1 MSLTEKTEP
10 RWAELLQFLLLPRIG
25 KCCHKLLNHSGH
37 TSPHDGRGTSA
48 RCSRRA
54 GRREALVCLNSK
66 ISRFWSWRKKENTHI
81 KPQVCQTQ
89 LNKFV
94 LEDREN
100 ISIRRVKD
108 WPMFE
113 GSKLVRCSL
122 NTPLPHWSLG
132 RRWPEGM
139 PRNVHVAVHGV
150 TLSPP
155 KFWQL
160 DLVLGGEKRFPAQGN
175 GGGQG
180 WKTKRRSC
188 PKPNQRGIF
197 LLFLYTSCKKCLV
210 RNVAGLWINIEALN
224 KVQI

>member
-1 MSLTEKTEP
+1 MLLTEKTEP

-48 RCSRRA
+48 RCSHRA
-54 GRREALVCLNSK
+54 GRWEALVCLNSK

-81 KPQVCQTQ
+81 TPQVCQTQ
-89 LNKFV
+89 LNKCM

-100 ISIRRVKD
+100 ISIRRVID
-108 WPMFE
+108 WPTFE

-132 RRWPEGM
+132 RRWLEGM

-155 KFWQL
+155 NFWQL
-160 DLVLGGEKRFPAQGN
+160 DSVLGGENRFPGQEN
-175 GGGQG
+175 GGGQRERQKEG
-180 WKTKRRSC
+180 AVLSQTREVFFFFFT
-188 PKPNQRGIF
+188 QV
-197 LLFLYTSCKKCLV
+197 V
-210 RNVAGLWINIEALN
+210 RNVLSEMLL
-224 KVQI
+224 VFE